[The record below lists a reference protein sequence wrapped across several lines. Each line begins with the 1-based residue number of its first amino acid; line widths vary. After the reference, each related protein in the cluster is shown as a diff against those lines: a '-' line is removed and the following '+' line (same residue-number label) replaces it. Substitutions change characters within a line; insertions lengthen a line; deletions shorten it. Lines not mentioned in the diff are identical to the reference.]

1 MSLKKDGKVT
11 VTIEVEFN
19 KSDFKSFD
27 IQEDEWDSVEEGLS
41 SRLNSLPDV
50 FFWDSFEDFVDEEL
64 EDIRSESPQFIRNQ
78 SD

>member
-27 IQEDEWDSVEEGLS
+27 IQEHEWDDVEEGIS

-50 FFWDSFEDFVDEEL
+50 FFWDSFEDFVEEDL
-64 EDIRSESPQFIRNQ
+64 EDIRGTREEFQE
-78 SD
+78 